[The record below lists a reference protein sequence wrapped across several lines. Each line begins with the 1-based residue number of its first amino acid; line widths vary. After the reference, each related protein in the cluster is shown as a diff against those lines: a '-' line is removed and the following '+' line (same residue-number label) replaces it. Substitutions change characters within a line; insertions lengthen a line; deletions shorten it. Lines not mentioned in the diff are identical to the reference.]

1 MPMETTD
8 RVRGHSA
15 THCHM
20 CKHRELLPVLDLGFH
35 PHSDAFLRK
44 EQLNEFEATYPLRLV
59 HCPQCGLLQIDYFV
73 DPRIL
78 YQEEYLYQSSTT
90 ETGRKHYTDMARS
103 IRDRFAIPNS
113 ALAVDIGS
121 NVGVLLGG
129 FKDAGLKVLGV
140 DPAQKIAEI
149 ANKNGIETIVDFFSA
164 AVAKDIRERYGAAS
178 VTTGTNVFAHLHEL
192 DDAVNGMKLLLH
204 ENGII
209 VIEAPHALPLIE
221 NLEYDTI
228 YHQHIA
234 YLSVRPM
241 RDYFA
246 RMGLELF
253 DVEENAMHGGTLRYF
268 VGNKNVHTITP
279 SVQTHIDAE
288 ESLGLY
294 STERLARFAA
304 DVREQKRALVE
315 LLMQLKREG
324 KRIVALSAP
333 AKGNTLLNYCH
344 LDDLYLDYATEKNP
358 LKIGRYTPGM
368 HLPIYSDDKLQTDK
382 PDVILILA
390 WNFADEII
398 PKLSDFRSSGG
409 QCIIPVPKPRI
420 V

>member
-1 MPMETTD
+1 MDATE
-8 RVRGHSA
+8 RVRGHLA
-15 THCHM
+15 TRCHM
-20 CKHRELLPVLDLGFH
+20 CKHGELIPVLDLGFH

-44 EQLNEFEATYPLRLV
+44 EQLNECEATYPLRLV

-73 DPRIL
+73 DPGIL

-90 ETGRKHYTDMARS
+90 ETGRKHYTEMARS
-103 IRDRFAIPNS
+103 IRDRFAIPS
-113 ALAVDIGS
+113 TGLAVDIGS

-129 FKDAGLKVLGV
+129 FKEAGLKVLGV

-149 ANKNGIETIVDFFSA
+149 ANKNGIETIVDFFSE
-164 AVAKDIRERYGAAS
+164 AVAKSIRERYGAAS
-178 VTTGTNVFAHLHEL
+178 VITGTNVFAHLHEL
-192 DDAVNGMKLLLH
+192 NDAVLGMKLLLD
-204 ENGII
+204 EGGVI
-209 VIEAPHALPLIE
+209 VIEAPHALPLVE

-241 RDYFA
+241 RDYFSG
-246 RMGLELF
+246 MGLELF
-253 DVEENAMHGGTLRYF
+253 DVEENTMHGGTLRYY
-268 VGNKNVHTITP
+268 VGNIGKHTVEQ
-279 SVQTHIDAE
+279 SVQKNIDAE
-288 ESLGLY
+288 EAFGLY
-294 STERLARFAA
+294 SMPRLARFAA
-304 DVREQKRALVE
+304 DVREQKLALVE
-315 LLMQLKREG
+315 MLMRFKREG

-344 LDDLYLDYATEKNP
+344 LDSSYLDYATEKNP

-368 HLPIYSDDKLQTDK
+368 HLPIHGDDKLQTDK
-382 PDVILILA
+382 PDAVLILA

-398 PKLSDFRSSGG
+398 AKLGDFRSGGG